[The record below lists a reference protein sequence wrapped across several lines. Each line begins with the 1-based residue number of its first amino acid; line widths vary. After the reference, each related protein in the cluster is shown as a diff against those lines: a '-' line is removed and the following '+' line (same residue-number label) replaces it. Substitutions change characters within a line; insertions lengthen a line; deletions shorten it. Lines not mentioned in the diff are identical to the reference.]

1 MSELKQLPRQ
11 ETIDLLNEYQEKSN
25 YYSKEK
31 DRLFELRILLKEQRT
46 VLSLAYAETK
56 SGMAQT
62 IIDSEI
68 EGIDKQ
74 LITAREEEELAINNM
89 NYFKEVARAFEAALK
104 KF

>member
-11 ETIDLLNEYQEKSN
+11 GTLDLLKRYQDQSIFYSN
-25 YYSKEK
+25 EK
-31 DRLFELRILLKEQRT
+31 DKLFELRILLGEQRK
-46 VLSLAYAETK
+46 VLSLAYGETN

-68 EGIDKQ
+68 EDIDKQ
-74 LITAREEEELAINNM
+74 LKTAKEEEDFAINNM